1 MSLKKLIYRVHH
13 QKQNN
18 HFINYFGKAVVFLFK
33 NILERAPLPTIAKT
47 FLTKLRILVM
57 SEDQPKD
64 KSSDK
69 LNSLMPGGNKK
80 VTHT

>member
-1 MSLKKLIYRVHH
+1 M
-13 QKQNN
+13 
-18 HFINYFGKAVVFLFK
+18 VFLFK
-33 NILERAPLPTIAKT
+33 NILEGAALPTIAKT

-57 SEDQPKD
+57 SEDEPKD

>member
-1 MSLKKLIYRVHH
+1 MILKKLSRLFTEFTIR
-13 QKQNN
+13 NRA
-18 HFINYFGKAVVFLFK
+18 YFGKAVVFLFK
-33 NILERAPLPTIAKT
+33 NILEGAALPTIAKT